1 MSSRFKIDEDL
12 PSQVAK
18 TLVDRGHDART
29 VVEQGWQG
37 FSDAAIMQGLQ
48 GEARWLVTGDKGFA
62 DLRVYP
68 PGTHAGVMLL
78 RPQEESRRAYL
89 RLMESALAE
98 LDLDSIPGATVVV
111 THHGVRIR
119 RPERH

>member
-1 MSSRFKIDEDL
+1 VSSRFKIDEDL
-12 PSQVAK
+12 PSQVAEM
-18 TLVDRGHDART
+18 LAARGHDAKT

-37 FSDAAIMQGLQ
+37 FPDATIWQNLK
-48 GEARWLVTGDKGFA
+48 GESRWLITGDKGFA
-62 DLRVYP
+62 DLRVYS

-89 RLMESALAE
+89 QLMEAALAQ
-98 LDLDSIPGATVVV
+98 LDLESIPGATVVV

-119 RPERH
+119 RSEQH

>member
-1 MSSRFKIDEDL
+1 MSFRFKIDEDL
-12 PSQVAK
+12 PSQVAT
-18 TLVDRGHDART
+18 TLIERGHDAKT

-37 FSDAAIMQGLQ
+37 FPDATIWQALQ

-62 DLRVYP
+62 DLRTYT

-78 RPQEESRRAYL
+78 RPEEESRRAYVQL
-89 RLMESALAE
+89 IDAALKE
-98 LDLDSIPGATVVV
+98 LDLDAISGATVVV
-111 THHGVRIR
+111 THRGVRIR

>member
-1 MSSRFKIDEDL
+1 VSSRFKIDEDL

-18 TLVDRGHDART
+18 TLVARGHDAKT

-37 FSDAAIMQGLQ
+37 FPDAAIWQGLQ
-48 GEARWLVTGDKGFA
+48 GESRWLVTGDKGFA

-78 RPQEESRRAYL
+78 RPEEESRRAYVQL
-89 RLMESALAE
+89 VEAALTE
-98 LDLDSIPGATVVV
+98 LDLESISGAPVVV
-111 THHGVRIR
+111 TQRGVRIR